1 MKEFLIWYFNLNL
14 GQTLLFAFQAI
25 VLMMLCGLPIVAT
38 RAIYKKHIKPRLKA
52 WTARPDTATALP
64 HDKREIGS
72 QANFREV
79 KSS

>member
-25 VLMMLCGLPIVAT
+25 VLMFLCGLPIAAT
-38 RAIYKKHIKPRLKA
+38 RIVYKKHIKPRLKA
-52 WTARPDTATALP
+52 WTARPDTAALP

-72 QANFREV
+72 QASFREV